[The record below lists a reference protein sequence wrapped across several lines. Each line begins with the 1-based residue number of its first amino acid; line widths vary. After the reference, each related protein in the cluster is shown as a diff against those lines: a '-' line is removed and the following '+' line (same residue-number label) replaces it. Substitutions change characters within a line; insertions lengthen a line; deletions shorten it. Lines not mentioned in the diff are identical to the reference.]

1 MDTQTPHSS
10 AAHLEVSQGRLTW
23 WRKIGGAS
31 LSIALVFHVL
41 LMLAGGY
48 WIFKVRQPV
57 EPDGFLPRGDG
68 ANTSDTGKT
77 LVKRDQS
84 RSRQSQNIAMGEVQ
98 RIVAAGSFSEFIP
111 SDMSGVVNSIS
122 GLPTF
127 GGNSTAMGGFPGNG
141 KPGGAGDGGNGPNIA
156 GIHKRPLFEMV
167 PQTMRKR
174 CSKEDRLQRIRE
186 SGGTPG
192 CEDAVV
198 KALQWLMANQN
209 PDGSWGSSNKVA
221 MTGLALLGYFGHCEN
236 PASIEYGES
245 CLKGITFLV
254 NSGLRDDG
262 RLATHLSANHWPY
275 EHAIATYAL
284 AEAVTF
290 CRGIRFDVPYLT
302 DITAKAGQLI
312 IDNQHENGGWAYLYA
327 QSGGH
332 TDVSVTGWQ
341 IQALKACSHTGIRF
355 KGMNGCVSEGLAYIR
370 ERQNEAGGYGYT
382 GKEAAGGLAYCSLSG
397 VGMLCQQM
405 WNKGGGADVRKAAK
419 YVLANTRFDYNSERC
434 DLYAHYYE
442 SQAMMQSGGRNWEI
456 YNAMFRDQLLENQDV
471 DGSWKVPGGGHK
483 IEAVAPQWAA
493 DTLEGKTYRTC
504 LCTLMLEVYYRFLST
519 DNRRDSRVLF

>member
-1 MDTQTPHSS
+1 MF
-10 AAHLEVSQGRLTW
+10 A
-23 WRKIGGAS
+23 GA
-31 LSIALVFHVL
+31 
-41 LMLAGGY
+41 Y

-57 EPDGFLPRGDG
+57 ERDGFLSRPGNKNG
-68 ANTSDTGKT
+68 VHEK
-77 LVKRDQS
+77 LVKRYQS
-84 RSRQSQNIAMGEVQ
+84 MKKETQNVAMREVQ
-98 RIVAAGSFSEFIP
+98 RIVAPGTISEVIP
-111 SDMSGVVNSIS
+111 PNLSGMVSPIS

-127 GGNSTAMGGFPGNG
+127 DGHSSMTDGYLGGRGTDGENG
-141 KPGGAGDGGNGPNIA
+141 DRDGLSVTGDRKGPVF
-156 GIHKRPLFEMV
+156 GLV
-167 PQTMRKR
+167 PESMRKR

-198 KALQWLMANQN
+198 NALQWLKANQN
-209 PDGSWGSSNKVA
+209 PDGSWGGPNKVA
-221 MTGLALLGYFGHCEN
+221 MTGLALLSYFGHCEN

-254 NSGLRDDG
+254 NSGMRNDG
-262 RLATHLSANHWPY
+262 RLATNLSANHWPY

-290 CRGIRFDVPYLT
+290 CNGIRLKVPSLSDV
-302 DITAKAGQLI
+302 AGKAGQLI
-312 IDNQHENGGWAYLYA
+312 IDNQNENGGWAYLYA
-327 QSGGH
+327 KSGGH

-341 IQALKACSHTGIRF
+341 IQALKACSHAGIRF
-355 KGMNGCVSEGLAYIR
+355 RGMTGCVNDGLAYIR
-370 ERQNEAGGYGYT
+370 ECQNEEGGYGYT
-382 GKEAAGGLAYCSLSG
+382 GKEAAGGLTYCSLSG

-442 SQAMMQSGGRNWEI
+442 SQAMMQSGGRNWET
-456 YNAMFRDQLLENQDV
+456 YNEMFRDQLLANQDT

-493 DTLEGKTYRTC
+493 DTAEGKIYRTT

-519 DNRRDSRVLF
+519 DNHARGAAVF